1 MEERSETMAKERDP
15 TPLGTDRSG
24 RRRQGKLLCFNILTS
39 TEGVFFLTLPHL
51 DKYSVKKM

>member
-24 RRRQGKLLCFNILTS
+24 RRRQGKLLRFNILTN
-39 TEGVFFLTLPHL
+39 TDGGLFFDVAT
-51 DKYSVKKM
+51 S